1 MTVLIFSLT
10 FVINFQIQNAE
21 IERLN
26 NQWKESQAKSEAQIF
41 SYKENTHA
49 EIREVKTTT

>member
-1 MTVLIFSLT
+1 MALLIFFIT
-10 FVINFQIQNAE
+10 FVINFQIKNAE

-41 SYKENTHA
+41 SFKENTQA
-49 EIREVKTTT
+49 EIREVKIIT